1 MKPRDGKETTDGM
14 GGEVKG
20 RKGWLNPFR
29 SLRLAHCSTL
39 SIPLYRAHPDMLPF
53 RGTAA
58 ESWGDRV
65 RVSEGRRGLSAHQ
78 PLSEG
83 AQCNVY
89 EVCRLRVVSREG
101 SGRFNLT
108 AVCLCLSFWGGWLGE
123 GEGLHPPRRSVP
135 PSTWKQ
141 RGRSAPCR
149 RFWRSLPHSLVRPR
163 RRSSQEVGLHQL
175 LNPVGL
181 GDEEPAVL
189 GPGVGAH
196 HLVDALVADRL
207 VLCLV
212 HSPRSV
218 ERVEDALD
226 KGADLRLYLPAS
238 LAIALARRGGGA
250 AAQFLEGRHK
260 GAAAGRLRGFG
271 LGRRPRPLSL
281 SPEGAG
287 EGASSGSLRSDA

>member
-108 AVCLCLSFWGGWLGE
+108 AVCLCLR
-123 GEGLHPPRRSVP
+123 GLASSTQVGPPFNLEATGPVGPLPPVLALP
-135 PSTWKQ
+135 PS
-141 RGRSAPCR
+141 
-149 RFWRSLPHSLVRPR
+149 L
-163 RRSSQEVGLHQL
+163 
-175 LNPVGL
+175 
-181 GDEEPAVL
+181 
-189 GPGVGAH
+189 
-196 HLVDALVADRL
+196 
-207 VLCLV
+207 
-212 HSPRSV
+212 
-218 ERVEDALD
+218 
-226 KGADLRLYLPAS
+226 
-238 LAIALARRGGGA
+238 
-250 AAQFLEGRHK
+250 
-260 GAAAGRLRGFG
+260 
-271 LGRRPRPLSL
+271 PRPS
-281 SPEGAG
+281 SPPVI
-287 EGASSGSLRSDA
+287 SGGRPSPAFESCRTRR